1 MTYFFYGED
10 EWGLKEAIDKLV
22 VRFGE
27 KNSTDLDVIYIDG
40 SNLSS
45 ETLKTEKMTVGFFQ
59 DKRLIIIE
67 DLFANRKSIEVEK
80 IVEVLARKEENTIIV
95 VVEYKKI
102 DRRTVLFKNLI
113 KKTSHK
119 DYSSPSGIE
128 LAERIR
134 KRATLRN
141 SKITPAIA
149 NELARILQNDTLR
162 LKNEV
167 DKLATLRFGDEIRK
181 EDIEDLVIADLNPNI
196 FNLTE
201 QLARRNFQSSI
212 KSFCQ
217 LSAAGINENYI
228 LTMITWQF
236 RQLLIIRD
244 LLDHGQKTAQG
255 SGISPF
261 VFNKSLPIASGYR
274 FSELKKIYQ
283 LLLESDYAIKTGTL
297 PTEFALKILAAKIC
311 Y

>member
-22 VRFGE
+22 ARFGE
-27 KNSTDLDVIYIDG
+27 KNSTDLDVTYIDG
-40 SNLSS
+40 SNLSA

-67 DLFANRKSIEVEK
+67 DLFANRKSTEVEK
-80 IVEVLARKEENTIIV
+80 IVEVLAEKEDKTITV

-102 DRRTVLFKNLI
+102 DRRTALFKSLI

-119 DYSSPSGIE
+119 EYSSPSDVEIVKRIQ
-128 LAERIR
+128 ERVMF
-134 KRATLRN
+134 RN
-141 SKITPAIA
+141 SKISPKVA
-149 NELARILQNDTLR
+149 NGLARILQGDTLR

-167 DKLATLRFGDEIRK
+167 DKLATFRFGEEIRQ
-181 EDIEDLVIADLNPNI
+181 EDVEELVIADLNPNI
-196 FNLTE
+196 FYLTE
-201 QLARRNFQSSI
+201 QLSRRNFQSSI
-212 KSFCQ
+212 KSFYQ
-217 LSAAGINENYI
+217 LSTAGVNENYI
-228 LTMITWQF
+228 LTMIIWQF

-244 LLDHGQKTAQG
+244 LLDHGQRTAQG

-261 VFNKSLPIASGYR
+261 VFNKSLPIAQSYR

-283 LLLESDYAIKTGTL
+283 LLLECDYAMKTGVL